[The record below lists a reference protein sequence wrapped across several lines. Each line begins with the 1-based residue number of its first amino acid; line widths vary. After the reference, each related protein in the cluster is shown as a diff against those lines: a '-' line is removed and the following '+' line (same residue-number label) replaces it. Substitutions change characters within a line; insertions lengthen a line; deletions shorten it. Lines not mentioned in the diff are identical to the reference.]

1 MRGIDLWPHRFT
13 KVSISVPLNETA
25 LLVIGGYS
33 GKKAVKNVD
42 VLDTATGRLEGKC
55 ILYVSHV

>member
-1 MRGIDLWPHRFT
+1 MQGIDLWPHRFT
-13 KVSISVPLNETA
+13 EVSITVPLNETA

-42 VLDTATGRLEGKC
+42 VLDTATGRCVGIC
-55 ILYVSHV
+55 ILVI